1 MRQKKNI
8 RLLTVVTANRTTETG
23 RIPSL
28 IIFVV
33 VTASPPLVLGM
44 NQTARMISLKM
55 VLPKGLAELKVLA

>member
-8 RLLTVVTANRTTETG
+8 RLLTVVTANRTAETG

-33 VTASPPLVLGM
+33 VSASPPLVFGM
-44 NQTARMISLKM
+44 NQTARMISLKI